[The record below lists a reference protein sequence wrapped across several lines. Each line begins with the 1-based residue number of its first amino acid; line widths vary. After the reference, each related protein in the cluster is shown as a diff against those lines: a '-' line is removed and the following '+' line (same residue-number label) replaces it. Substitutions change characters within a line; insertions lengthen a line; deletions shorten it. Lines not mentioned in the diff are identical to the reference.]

1 MVDKLTHL
9 KQLEAESIHIIREVA
24 AEFDNPVMLYS
35 IGKDSA
41 VMLHLARKAFFPGK
55 LPFPVMHVDT
65 RWKFQE
71 MYTFRDKMVEELGL
85 DLITHVNPDGVAQ
98 GINPFTHGS
107 AKHTDIMKTEGLKQ
121 ALDKHGF
128 DAAFGGARRDEEKS
142 RAKERVYSF
151 RDSKHRW
158 DPKNQ
163 RPELWNVYNG
173 NVNKGES
180 IRVFPLS
187 NWTEL
192 DIWQYIYLEGIP
204 IVPLY
209 FAAERDVIEK
219 NGTLIM
225 IDDDRILEHLS
236 DEDKA
241 RIVKKKVRFRTLG
254 CYPLTGAV
262 ESEAET
268 LTDIIQEMLL
278 TRTSERQ
285 GRVIDHDGAGSMED
299 KNVRVISK
307 GLSPMSH
314 QSDLISEDILAY
326 LGQHERKEMLRF
338 LTCGNVDDGK
348 STLIGRLLHD
358 SKMIYEDHLEAIT
371 RDSKKSGT
379 TGDDIDLALLVD
391 GLQAEREQGITIDV
405 AYRYFSTAKRKF
417 IIADTPGHEQYTRN
431 MATGASTCDLA
442 IILIDARY
450 GVQTQTRRHSF
461 IASLLGIKHIVVAVN
476 KMDINGFDQ
485 SVFEQIKADYL
496 KFAEGIAFKPSTMA
510 FVPMSALKG
519 DNVVNKSERSPWYT
533 GQSLMEILET
543 VEIANDRNYTDL
555 RFPVQ
560 YVNRPNLNFR
570 GFAGTLASGVVHKG
584 DEVVVLPSGKSSRV
598 KSIVT
603 FDGELEH
610 AGPGQAVTL
619 TMEDEIDISR
629 GDLLVHA
636 DNVPQVA
643 DAFDAMLV
651 WMAEEPMLPGK
662 KYDIKRATSYVPGS
676 ITSIVHR
683 VDVNTLAEGP
693 ASSLQL
699 NEIGRVKV
707 SLDAAIA
714 LDGYDSNR
722 TTGAFIVIDRLTN
735 GTVAAGMIIAPPV
748 NHGSATHH
756 GKLAHVAT
764 EERAQRFGQQP
775 ATVLF
780 SGLSGAGKSTLAYAV
795 ERKLFDMGRAVFVLD
810 GQNLRH
816 DLNKGLPQDRTGR
829 TENWRRAAHV
839 ARQFNEAGLLTLAAF
854 VAPDAEGREQAKALI
869 GADRL
874 LTVYVQA
881 SPLVCA
887 ERDPQGLYA
896 AGGDNI
902 PGESFPYDVPLNAD
916 LVIDTQALSLEDS
929 VKQVLELLRQR
940 GAI

>member
-1 MVDKLTHL
+1 
-9 KQLEAESIHIIREVA
+9 
-24 AEFDNPVMLYS
+24 
-35 IGKDSA
+35 
-41 VMLHLARKAFFPGK
+41 
-55 LPFPVMHVDT
+55 
-65 RWKFQE
+65 
-71 MYTFRDKMVEELGL
+71 
-85 DLITHVNPDGVAQ
+85 
-98 GINPFTHGS
+98 
-107 AKHTDIMKTEGLKQ
+107 
-121 ALDKHGF
+121 
-128 DAAFGGARRDEEKS
+128 
-142 RAKERVYSF
+142 
-151 RDSKHRW
+151 
-158 DPKNQ
+158 
-163 RPELWNVYNG
+163 
-173 NVNKGES
+173 
-180 IRVFPLS
+180 
-187 NWTEL
+187 
-192 DIWQYIYLEGIP
+192 
-204 IVPLY
+204 
-209 FAAERDVIEK
+209 
-219 NGTLIM
+219 
-225 IDDDRILEHLS
+225 
-236 DEDKA
+236 
-241 RIVKKKVRFRTLG
+241 
-254 CYPLTGAV
+254 
-262 ESEAET
+262 
-268 LTDIIQEMLL
+268 
-278 TRTSERQ
+278 
-285 GRVIDHDGAGSMED
+285 
-299 KNVRVISK
+299 
-307 GLSPMSH
+307 MSH
-314 QSDLISEDILAY
+314 QSELISEDILAY
-326 LGQHERKEMLRF
+326 LAQHERKELLRF

-442 IILIDARY
+442 IILVDARY

-461 IASLLGIKHIVVAVN
+461 IASLLGIKHIVVAIN
-476 KMDINGFDQ
+476 KMDLKGFDEG
-485 SVFEQIKADYL
+485 VFEQIKADYL
-496 KFAEGIAFKPSTMA
+496 KFAEGIALKPTSLH

-519 DNVVNKSERSPWYT
+519 DNVVNHSEQSPWYT
-533 GQSLMEILET
+533 GQTLMEILET
-543 VEIANDRNYTDL
+543 VEVAGDRNFTDL

-570 GFAGTLASGVVHKG
+570 GFAGTLASGIVHKG

-603 FDGELEH
+603 FEGELEH

-636 DNVPQVA
+636 DNVPPVT
-643 DAFDAMLV
+643 DSFEAMLV

-676 ITSIVHR
+676 IANIVHK

-693 ASSLQL
+693 GSSLEL
-699 NEIGRVKV
+699 NEIGKV
-707 SLDAAIA
+707 RIALDSAIA
-714 LDGYDSNR
+714 LDGYESNR

-735 GTVAAGMIIAPPV
+735 GTVGAGMIIAPPV
-748 NHGSATHH
+748 VPHGGAGSH
-756 GKLAHVAT
+756 GKLAHVGT
-764 EERAQRFGQQP
+764 EERAARFGQQP

-795 ERKLFDMGRAVFVLD
+795 ERKLFDMGRAVYVLD

-816 DLNKGLPQDRTGR
+816 DLNKGLAQDRAGR

-869 GADRL
+869 GAERL

-881 SPLVCA
+881 SPLVCR

-896 AGGDNI
+896 AGQDNI

-916 LVIDTQALSLEDS
+916 LVIDTQASSLEES
-929 VKQVLELLRQR
+929 VKQVLDLLRSR